1 MRGKH
6 KSEEQRNVLE
16 SIQLLY
22 NACKVTLKFFNDFYL
37 IHSGSK
43 YKSFYGKERP
53 GMLQCATKIS
63 SHSSPSELSSR
74 LKILTSM
81 QMLTR
86 LPAALAQVKTGNTS
100 ENLLN
105 EIRQMIYSLHWTKKI
120 NKNVED
126 NIMNSMKL

>member
-22 NACKVTLKFFNDFYL
+22 NARKVTLKFFNDFYL

-43 YKSFYGKERP
+43 YKPFYGKERP

-63 SHSSPSELSSR
+63 SHSDSHRLLLFLLCKTNLKRRDKYLALSNVS
-74 LKILTSM
+74 ICY
-81 QMLTR
+81 
-86 LPAALAQVKTGNTS
+86 
-100 ENLLN
+100 
-105 EIRQMIYSLHWTKKI
+105 IRKK
-120 NKNVED
+120 
-126 NIMNSMKL
+126 

>member
-1 MRGKH
+1 MRGNH
-6 KSEEQRNVLE
+6 ITEEQRNALE
-16 SIQLLY
+16 SIRLLY
-22 NACKVTLKFFNDFYL
+22 NTRQVALKFFNDFYL
-37 IHSGSK
+37 IHSGTK
-43 YKSFYGKERP
+43 YKPFHGKESP

-86 LPAALAQVKTGNTS
+86 LPIALAQVKTGNTS

-105 EIRQMIYSLHWTKKI
+105 EIRQMIYSLH
-120 NKNVED
+120 
-126 NIMNSMKL
+126 